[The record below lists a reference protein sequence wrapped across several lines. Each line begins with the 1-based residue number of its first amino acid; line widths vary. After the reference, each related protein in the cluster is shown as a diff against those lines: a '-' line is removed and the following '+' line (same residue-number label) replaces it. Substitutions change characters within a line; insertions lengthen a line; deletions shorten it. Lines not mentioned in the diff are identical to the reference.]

1 MDDTTLAELPL
12 ARQISSLKKKGH
24 HTTQTQTQT
33 TLKILVTL
41 RPLPWWKQRRAKVL
55 LLIICV
61 LITVLAAS
69 LGGAFSRSTTS
80 TTVTATD
87 IDIIETPSPT
97 TAALTAAPTTA
108 PTTKLVPAQAYTEG
122 WYQIRSNLDQQF
134 CIDGINMVDWRFDED
149 GQPVFLQRCDY
160 NDGNR
165 WSQQWKLDS
174 MGRLVMRH
182 GSEEYCM
189 QVSEH

>member
-1 MDDTTLAELPL
+1 
-12 ARQISSLKKKGH
+12 
-24 HTTQTQTQT
+24 
-33 TLKILVTL
+33 
-41 RPLPWWKQRRAKVL
+41 VL

-87 IDIIETPSPT
+87 TDIIETPSPT

-108 PTTKLVPAQAYTEG
+108 PTTKLVPAQAYTYTYTEG